1 MDCRKHIHIDQLP
14 KERTQKHPIWKK
26 IESLGFAPHGGNSR
40 PVSSWVNPYT
50 GPPIILLK

>member
-26 IESLGFAPHGGNSR
+26 IESLGFASHGSNGRRVTN
-40 PVSSWVNPYT
+40 WCNPFT
-50 GPPIILLK
+50 GPPKYLLK

>member
-40 PVSSWVNPYT
+40 PVSSWCNPFT
-50 GPPIILLK
+50 GPPKFLLK

>member
-1 MDCRKHIHIDQLP
+1 MDYRNHIYIDQLP
-14 KERTQKHPIWKK
+14 KERMQKHLIWKK

-50 GPPIILLK
+50 GPPKFLLK